1 MKEFLP
7 FFSKPSRYLGSEW
20 GAVRK
25 DPADVLVH
33 AALAFPDMYEVGMS
47 YLGLKILYHA
57 VNRIPNLYAERVFAP
72 SEDVAEVLRERQA
85 PLCTLETDTPLK
97 DLDAVAFSLTHEM
110 AYTNVLYV
118 LELAQIPLRAEH
130 RKDDDPIVLVGG
142 GAVLNI
148 EPAAPFFDVAV
159 IGDGEEVFPELLRRL
174 GEARRRGESRLAIL
188 EGLSDLPGV
197 YIPSFYVPIDEG
209 RRVEPAPGR
218 RSRIEKAVV
227 ENLDDFDFPDWQ
239 LLPFHQAVHDRLILE
254 IARGCTRGCRFCHAG
269 MIYRPAR
276 ERSLPVLDK
285 LLDKSLASTGF
296 EELSFLSLSAGDYS
310 DLDGLLAQSFER
322 CAEEQV
328 SISLPSLRVGSVSE
342 EVMRRIAAIRRT
354 GVTIAPEAGSQRL
367 RDVINKG
374 VTEEELVQHVL
385 RLFENGWQLIK
396 LYFMIGLPTE
406 TDKDLAAIL
415 ELCRKVRDAAGPR
428 CKRLQVTASVSLFV
442 PKPHTPFQW
451 APQIGLEEIRRR
463 LGLLR
468 DMFRRE
474 KRIKLKFHDPE
485 MSFLEGV
492 FSRGDRRLAR
502 VIEEAYRKGDL
513 FTAWKD
519 HFQLAPWLEAMQ
531 SCGLDPD
538 AFLRGRELDE
548 PLPWDHLDCGVDKA
562 FLREE
567 LARAMDERLTADCR
581 DGACRGCGVC
591 TIGNRKSRLR
601 DQAAVKHIRPRLAQ
615 PHCVAPSQA
624 VEPSL
629 DEAEQ
634 REELGRKA
642 GQYRIWYRKA
652 GPAAYLSQLE
662 LARVLERACRRAGL
676 PLSFSKGFHPLPRLS
691 FGRALP
697 VGLTSLC
704 EWVNLTL
711 REDLT
716 PEDIR
721 RALAGQ
727 LPEGL
732 EATAVHR
739 LTLSKRQ
746 PQPEYETFILT
757 LRASP
762 ERAQDFRR
770 FLLEAGQATSLP
782 VLRRSKK
789 GEKILNAAEMLHSI
803 AEGPAGTVLLTLD
816 WSLNYMNPL
825 GLLQALLPEAVPGEL
840 EIIKTGQYF
849 TLDSAPRAKG
859 R

>member
-1 MKEFLP
+1 MKELLP

-25 DPADVLVH
+25 DPASVKAH
-33 AALAFPDMYEVGMS
+33 TALAFPDMYEVGMS

-57 VNRIPNLYAERVFAP
+57 VNRIPGLYAERVFAP

-85 PLCTLETDTPLK
+85 PLCSMETDTPLK
-97 DLDAVAFSLTHEM
+97 DMDAVAFSLTHEM
-110 AYTNVLYV
+110 AYTNVLYM
-118 LELAQIPLRAEH
+118 LDLARIPLRAEQ
-130 RKDDDPIVLVGG
+130 RSEDDPIILAGG

-148 EPAAPFFDVAV
+148 EPAAPFFDAV
-159 IGDGEEVFPELLRRL
+159 VLGDGEDIFPELVQRL
-174 GEARRRGESRLAIL
+174 GAARRRGEPRAAKLEELA
-188 EGLSDLPGV
+188 GLPGV
-197 YIPSFYVPIDEG
+197 YVPSFYVPVDQG

-218 RSRIEKAVV
+218 RARIEKAVV
-227 ENLDDFDFPDWQ
+227 EDLNDFDFPSRQ
-239 LLPFHQAVHDRLILE
+239 ILPFHQAVHDRLILE

-269 MIYRPAR
+269 MVYRPVR
-276 ERSLPVLDK
+276 ERSLPELDK
-285 LLDKSLASTGF
+285 LLGESLAATGF

-328 SISLPSLRVGSVSE
+328 AISLPSLRVGSVSE

-374 VTEEELVQHVL
+374 VTEEELVEHV
-385 RLFENGWQLIK
+385 RQLFENGWQLIK

-406 TDKDLAAIL
+406 TAEDLSAIL

-451 APQIGLEEIRRR
+451 EPQIGLEEMQRRI
-463 LGLLR
+463 GLLR

-492 FSRGDRRLAR
+492 FSRGDRRLAP
-502 VIEEAYRKGDL
+502 VIEEAYRRGDL

-531 SCGLDPD
+531 SCGLEPD
-538 AFLRGRELDE
+538 AFLQRRELDE

-562 FLREE
+562 FLLDE
-567 LARAMDERLTADCR
+567 LARAKDERLTADCR
-581 DGACRGCGVC
+581 TGACRGCGVC
-591 TIGNRKSRLR
+591 TIGNRKSRLS
-601 DQAAVKHIRPRLAQ
+601 DQAAVKDIRPRLA
-615 PHCVAPSQA
+615 PARSAAAPQA
-624 VEPSL
+624 DAPLL

-634 REELGRKA
+634 REDLGRKA

-711 REDLT
+711 REDMA
-716 PEDIR
+716 PEEIR
-721 RALAGQ
+721 RALGNQ

-757 LRASP
+757 LRASQ
-762 ERAQDFRR
+762 EKTQDFRR
-770 FLLEAGQATSLP
+770 QLLEAGRAASIP
-782 VLRRSKK
+782 VLRRSKR
-789 GEKILNAAEMLHSI
+789 GETTLNAAEMLHSA

-825 GLLQALLPEAVPGEL
+825 SLLQALLPEALPGEL
-840 EIIKTGQYF
+840 ELIKTGQYF
-849 TLDSAPRAKG
+849 TLDSAPRPEG